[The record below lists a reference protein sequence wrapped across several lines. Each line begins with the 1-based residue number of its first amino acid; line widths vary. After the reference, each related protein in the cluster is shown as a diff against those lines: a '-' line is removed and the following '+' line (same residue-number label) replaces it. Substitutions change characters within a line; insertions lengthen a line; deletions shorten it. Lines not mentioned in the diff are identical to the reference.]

1 MSVPS
6 NLIPT
11 RIVDLPDYTGASL
24 AGYLPF
30 SYGGVTHR
38 ISGAALAAGGSASA
52 ERVRNLLTLAAS
64 AARAGLRPF
73 SLAASLPAVG
83 AHSATTAIA
92 TGTDWYPDTY
102 PGRYSWMGGAWANAG
117 QNFHPWN
124 KTWSPTE
131 CHFGDGS
138 NPANVPAQVG
148 GGRVR
153 FTCAA
158 PKLEIYA
165 RFSNAPNGFRLK
177 VDGEYVYTGTLGGDD
192 AHNGNPRYIP
202 VQWGDGTAT
211 YRKVRHYELEF
222 RAAGGFCGIR
232 TANLYEPQAWEP
244 ADKLRLLVHADS
256 MTSTITDSGLQGS
269 ALTTVAGG
277 LLGDMLGQPDCWH
290 SSVGGTGFYNDSNG
304 TRSTF
309 LERVA
314 IDIIAPAPDVI
325 IECGGKNDQ
334 MYIPGTIT
342 QAQFQAMV
350 ESWLSQVITAKPE
363 TVIFM
368 TSQLCSS
375 GAESSTAAALA
386 VKAAKQAAAAK
397 YPKNVA
403 FIDTLANPWVT
414 GTGNIFA
421 TVGNGNADW
430 VQGDS
435 HHSIEGQ
442 TWLASCLARAVAA
455 AIPALIAAQA

>member
-1 MSVPS
+1 MSRT
-6 NLIPT
+6 LQWIP
-11 RIVDLPDYTGASL
+11 DAS
-24 AGYLPF
+24 
-30 SYGGVTHR
+30 
-38 ISGAALAAGGSASA
+38 GSAPIPAAIAGAGSLSTTTTKRLA
-52 ERVRNLLTLAAS
+52 VLNKLAAS
-64 AARAGLRPF
+64 AARAGLIPF
-73 SLAASLPAVG
+73 ALAATLPTIG

-92 TGTDWYPDTY
+92 TGTDWYPDAY

-117 QNFHPWN
+117 LNFHPWN

-177 VDGEYVYTGTLGGDD
+177 VDGEYAYTGTLGGDD

-269 ALTTVAGG
+269 ALTAVAGG

-334 MYIPGTIT
+334 MYIPGTIS

-350 ESWLSQVITAKPE
+350 ESWLSQVIAAKPE
-363 TVIFM
+363 TIVFM
-368 TSQLCSS
+368 AGPIAS
-375 GAESSTAAALA
+375 GITELSWPGIIA
-386 VKAAKQAAAAK
+386 VEAAKRAAAAK
-397 YPKNVA
+397 FPKNVA
-403 FIDTLANPWVT
+403 YIDNFTNPWVT
-414 GTGNIFA
+414 GTGRQNA
-421 TVGNGNADW
+421 PNGTGNSDW
-430 VQGDS
+430 ITGSDTT
-435 HHSIEGQ
+435 HSTIEGQ
-442 TWLASCLARAVAA
+442 AWLASCLARAVVA
-455 AIPALIAAQA
+455 AIPALIAAQG